1 MTSDTSRPSARETLP
16 AANEQN
22 PALVRALKIAVIGM
36 GILILAGLAAV
47 VWRIVHLSSSPKDVP
62 PAPALSQP
70 AAARGAAAVLTPEM
84 ILELPEGAAV
94 RAVTLSANR
103 LAVHYEA
110 PGGAGIAIVDL
121 ETGRTLTRIRL
132 GVTRP

>member
-1 MTSDTSRPSARETLP
+1 MTSDTGRPAPREAQP
-16 AANEQN
+16 AAGEQN
-22 PALVRALKIAVIGM
+22 PALVRALKIAVAGM

-47 VWRIVHLSSSPKDVP
+47 VWRIVHLSSSPKP
-62 PAPALSQP
+62 APLAPALSQP
-70 AAARGAAAVLTPEM
+70 AAAPGAAAELTPELM
-84 ILELPEGAAV
+84 LELPQGAAV
-94 RAVTLSANR
+94 RSVTLSANR

-110 PGGAGIAIVDL
+110 PGGSGIAILDL